1 MSIEVITNWKKII
14 AELKL
19 KKRLEIYSTFY
30 ENRED
35 NEERYYLFNEEII
48 KIRENNNFVAVT
60 DNSVKDDNM
69 GGVWIIMDTD
79 RKFEVYNEIYHEK
92 WDDNTSGVAKV
103 IVLLESVTVLDQ
115 RGRYI
120 ENNKIRIRL
129 NNKIYYHKIADKI
142 KKSNEYAQ
150 EAGVEISMIK
160 KKISEIKFHAE
171 IE

>member
-1 MSIEVITNWKKII
+1 M
-14 AELKL
+14 AE
-19 KKRLEIYSTFY
+19 
-30 ENRED
+30 
-35 NEERYYLFNEEII
+35 
-48 KIRENNNFVAVT
+48 
-60 DNSVKDDNM
+60 
-69 GGVWIIMDTD
+69 
-79 RKFEVYNEIYHEK
+79 
-92 WDDNTSGVAKV
+92 V